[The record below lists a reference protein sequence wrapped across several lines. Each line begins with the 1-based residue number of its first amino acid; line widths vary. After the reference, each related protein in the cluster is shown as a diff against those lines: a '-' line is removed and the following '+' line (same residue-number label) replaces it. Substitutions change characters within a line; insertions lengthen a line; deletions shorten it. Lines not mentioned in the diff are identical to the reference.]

1 MLRMPPVPF
10 QHLPE
15 QGVLLLD
22 GPDAVAFLQGQ
33 VTVDVTH
40 LVPARAMLGA
50 LCTAQGRVIAI
61 TWIGRTAAGLALVL
75 PRELAAPL
83 AGRLARFVL
92 RSKVTIRDASAGW
105 SVAGACGFAGEW
117 PALPDGWEA
126 LLLPQGRLLAIGPA
140 ALAATPPGV
149 AGGAGSWGALCVALG
164 EPEVYAATSEA
175 WLPQMLNLDLLDA
188 VSLTKGCYTGQ
199 EVVARLQYRGR
210 VKRRLMRYRYAGVGG
225 LTVGSPLCH
234 GDTEVG
240 TVVRLAGVPQQGEL
254 LAVVGTESAGLALS
268 DARRQVTCTPLPLP
282 YPLPPAT
289 GPG

>member
-1 MLRMPPVPF
+1 MSRMPPVPF
-10 QHLPE
+10 QQLPD

-22 GPDAVAFLQGQ
+22 GPDAVTFLQGQ
-33 VTVDVTH
+33 VTVDVAH

-50 LCTAQGRVIAI
+50 LCTAQGRVMAIA
-61 TWIGRTAAGLALVL
+61 WIGRTAAGLALVL

-83 AGRLARFVL
+83 AGRLTRFVL
-92 RSKVTIRDASAGW
+92 RAKVTVRDASAEW

-117 PALPDGWEA
+117 PALPDGWES

-140 ALAATPPGV
+140 VPAATPAAV
-149 AGGAGSWGALCVALG
+149 AAGSWEARCVALG

-199 EVVARLQYRGR
+199 EVVARLQYLGR

-240 TVVRLAGVPQQGEL
+240 TVVRWAGVPQEGEL
-254 LAVVGTESAGLALS
+254 LAVVGLESAMLSLS

-282 YPLPPAT
+282 YPLPPAA